1 MFEGICEAIHREMEQ
16 IDDKYSNGAQ
26 LSSNDLENIDK
37 MAHAL
42 KCLKTYEAMEG
53 HSEYDG
59 GSYARG
65 RSRMTGRY
73 VSREGDRGNGIPYE
87 GYRRY

>member
-1 MFEGICEAIHREMEQ
+1 MFEGICEALHREMAEM
-16 IDDKYSNGAQ
+16 DEKYANGAKLNAQ
-26 LSSNDLENIDK
+26 DLEHIDR

-42 KCLKTYEAMEG
+42 KSIATYKAMEG
-53 HSEYDG
+53 ASEYD

-73 VSREGDRGNGIPYE
+73 VSRDG
-87 GYRRY
+87 GYGSQDYHRY

>member
-1 MFEGICEAIHREMEQ
+1 MFEGICEALYREMEEL
-16 IDDKYSNGAQ
+16 DKKYSNGAAM
-26 LSSNDLENIDK
+26 NGADLEHIDK

-73 VSREGDRGNGIPYE
+73 VSRDGDYSRDD
-87 GYRRY
+87 GYGRRY

>member
-1 MFEGICEAIHREMEQ
+1 MFEGICEAIHKEMDALDE
-16 IDDKYSNGAQ
+16 KYAKGTQ
-26 LSSNDLENIDK
+26 LSTQDLEHIDL

-42 KCLKTYEAMEG
+42 KSIKGYETMLG

-65 RSRMTGRY
+65 RSRVTGRY
-73 VSREGDRGNGIPYE
+73 VSMEGDRGNGIPYD

>member
-1 MFEGICEAIHREMEQ
+1 MFESICEAMHREMDELEK
-16 IDDKYSNGAQ
+16 KYEKGTQ
-26 LSSNDLENIDK
+26 LSPQDLEHIDK

-42 KCLKTYEAMEG
+42 KSLATYEAMKG
-53 HSEYDG
+53 NSEYG
-59 GSYARG
+59 GDSYARG

-73 VSREGDRGNGIPYE
+73 VSRDGGYDSRDD

>member
-1 MFEGICEAIHREMEQ
+1 MFENICEAIHREMREL
-16 IDDKYSNGAQ
+16 DKKYSSGAQ
-26 LSSNDLENIDK
+26 LSGKDLEDLDK

-42 KCLKTYEAMEG
+42 KSIATYEAMKGESG
-53 HSEYDG
+53 YDG
-59 GSYARG
+59 DSYARG

-73 VSREGDRGNGIPYE
+73 VSRDGDYSRDE